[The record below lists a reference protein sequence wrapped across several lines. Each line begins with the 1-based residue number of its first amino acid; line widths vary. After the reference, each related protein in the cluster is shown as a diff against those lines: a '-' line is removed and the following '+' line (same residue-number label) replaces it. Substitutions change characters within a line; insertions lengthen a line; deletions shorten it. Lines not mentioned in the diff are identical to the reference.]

1 MYRFIPRKNSIYISL
16 YVSME
21 KIIYR
26 ILFLQKMQVDVKM
39 KLVRKKHDGHAPNVR
54 CIYVWH
60 QKKIVSH
67 SIILK
72 AKSSWYLSYNP
83 AVWLFLWIKFNIK
96 LLMIFLR
103 FTISIN
109 NTKYHIRSQKNM
121 KNKLIKFAW
130 IWVVPPWC
138 PQVWTLC
145 YSIRAWLFFLFF
157 TEYIWG

>member
-1 MYRFIPRKNSIYISL
+1 
-16 YVSME
+16 ME

-72 AKSSWYLSYNP
+72 AKSS
-83 AVWLFLWIKFNIK
+83 
-96 LLMIFLR
+96 
-103 FTISIN
+103 
-109 NTKYHIRSQKNM
+109 
-121 KNKLIKFAW
+121 
-130 IWVVPPWC
+130 
-138 PQVWTLC
+138 
-145 YSIRAWLFFLFF
+145 
-157 TEYIWG
+157 